1 MTDCDNAEMRDL
13 LPDFAADRLAAA
25 DRVRVQAHVQSCEEC
40 AEELALIRT
49 VQTLRPSAVAID
61 VAKIVASLPVPA
73 RNTKPESATIVS
85 LEGRRRA
92 VASASPVRARGVWRM
107 AATIGVLIAGGWS
120 VLMVRSGGLGLMRV
134 SEADSLQLTEA
145 IVGADT
151 SRRVDVTAGAT
162 TSTNGAMNTAA
173 SAATAAP
180 GAAVSF
186 GNLGDYTDEELQ
198 RVLDRLEQWDGSTST
213 ETVTTT
219 PILPVNRSGADE

>member
-1 MTDCDNAEMRDL
+1 
-13 LPDFAADRLAAA
+13 
-25 DRVRVQAHVQSCEEC
+25 
-40 AEELALIRT
+40 
-49 VQTLRPSAVAID
+49 
-61 VAKIVASLPVPA
+61 
-73 RNTKPESATIVS
+73 
-85 LEGRRRA
+85 
-92 VASASPVRARGVWRM
+92 M
-107 AATIGVLIAGGWS
+107 AATIGVVIAGGWS

-145 IVGADT
+145 VVGTDT
-151 SRRVDVTAGAT
+151 ARRVDATAGAT
-162 TSTNGAMNTAA
+162 TSTNTGANITA
-173 SAATAAP
+173 AATASP